1 MLMENVRKVS
11 VLIVGAGPSGSVC
24 GYLLK
29 KAGVDCVIIDYAS
42 FPRDKICG
50 GGLTPKA
57 WRLLDQLIPG
67 VKYDYLP
74 IKRLR
79 MQFDDDPVCE
89 FESEFELRMT
99 CRKDFDYTLLRYYQ
113 QAGGELIK
121 NSFARYEE
129 QSDGNLL
136 VTMKSGDQF
145 LCRYLVAADGAYS
158 HIRRQMFGEYK
169 SNAFFIEQYTE
180 ASEPRDIF
188 AHFSN
193 NYFPGCFYKFSS
205 PGRDIWGF
213 RSPEET
219 TREQFE
225 KLLAINGIPQGRIVG
240 AFIPMGVVQSTHE
253 HIMFIGDAGGFPNR
267 ITGEGLYD
275 AFKSAYNAK
284 CAIVERKSFNET
296 NSDIFA
302 KMKAQDSLFSF
313 ANTTLCRKLFRWVL
327 RHPRL
332 FKWLFDAKMKRET
345 WLSK

>member
-1 MLMENVRKVS
+1 MQEMRNID
-11 VLIVGAGPSGSVC
+11 VLIVGAGSAGSVC
-24 GYLLK
+24 GSLLK
-29 KAGVDCVIIDYAS
+29 QAGVDCVIVDYAS

-57 WRLLDQLIPG
+57 WRLLDQLMPG

-74 IKRLR
+74 VKRLR
-79 MQFDDDPVCE
+79 MQFDDDLVCE
-89 FESEFELRMT
+89 FEPEFELRMT
-99 CRKDFDYTLLRYYQ
+99 CRKDFDYSLLKYYQ

-121 NSFARYEE
+121 GSFARYDE
-129 QSDGNLL
+129 QSDGRLL

-158 HIRRQMFGEYK
+158 HICRQMFGEYK
-169 SNAFFIEQYTE
+169 SNTFFIEQYTE

-188 AHFSN
+188 AHFSDKF
-193 NYFPGCFYKFSS
+193 YPGSFYKFPS
-205 PGRDIWGF
+205 PCRDIWGF

-219 TREQFE
+219 TREQFQ
-225 KLLAINGIPQGRIVG
+225 KLLAKNGVPQGRIVG
-240 AFIPMGVVQSTHE
+240 AFIPMGVVQSTNE

-284 CAIVERKSFNET
+284 RAIVEHKSFNDT

-302 KMKAQDSLFSF
+302 KMKAQDSLFRF
-313 ANTTLCRKLFRWVL
+313 ANTSFCRKLFRWVL
-327 RHPRL
+327 LHPRL
-332 FKWLFDAKMKRET
+332 FKWLFDTKMKRET
-345 WLSK
+345 FLK